1 LNTVDSIKDQY
12 TVKEYSDT
20 CKAQSI
26 QDIIG
31 HPSTE
36 DYMRYGENNMLL
48 NCPITKA
55 DIMHAEDILGLNLG
69 S

>member
-1 LNTVDSIKDQY
+1 LDVKRDIVLVNTVDSINNKY

-31 HPSTE
+31 
-36 DYMRYGENNMLL
+36 
-48 NCPITKA
+48 
-55 DIMHAEDILGLNLG
+55 
-69 S
+69 